1 MLHLKK
7 FFSFSVL
14 YERDVSRWKKDD
26 NLFVETHNFPDI
38 LDQVRKQTHV
48 TFVGVPGSGKTATA
62 RHIALTLQKEGYQ
75 ILPIKDI
82 KDIETFCDPD
92 NPQVFIIDD
101 VLGVFGLDIAEFN
114 KLKKYQD
121 RIKDPTMSETK
132 TLMTCREAVFKNDI
146 VSKAH
151 FMSQEKHTVQ
161 FSDDANA
168 LTTDDKRNLL
178 VKYNLKAY
186 VFLVQNMP
194 DTSKMFPILCK
205 LLSQKEELRFYGSHF
220 FRSPV
225 PCILNEVE
233 QMKTEN
239 KMQYVSL
246 VLLMANQNKLSEEDL
261 ENEDSDINIFSEIK
275 YEVLKKCKVK
285 NTTDTFEYIDALSE
299 MEGTYT
305 KKCDNSF
312 TFEHD
317 SMFEIIAYHFGCQYP
332 ELILRVMSSDYIANY
347 IEIETCT
354 FRKEKEDKSEQ
365 KSDTGIASTN
375 TAYMRNG
382 VNDLC
387 IKLKEAHYSTL
398 CKRLV
403 REIQNIGYH
412 NVFMNKTLRHLPVLR
427 EFIGLIGADVNMV
440 RENET
445 PLTAACDLGILN
457 VVEELIK
464 AGADVNLSNGEVT
477 PLTTACDI
485 GHLTL
490 VENLI
495 VAGADV
501 NLRDQMFTPL
511 TSACEKG
518 QLDVVEKLIKEG
530 ADVNLFDE
538 YKTPLTIA
546 CEKCHLNVVVMLIQ
560 SGANVNMRDTI
571 NTPLT
576 IACEEE
582 ETSVVKHNIDFG
594 IDFDFKYA
602 SPIPQLVPCKDIY
615 KNYQTLYLGI
625 VHVLIKSG
633 ADVNLNDGCKTP
645 LTTACGKGQLE
656 LVQELIKYGAD
667 VDLSDIYET
676 PLLIAC
682 CNGYLSIA
690 KVLIKAGV
698 DVNLSNEYETP
709 LIVACERGYFSIVQE
724 LVKAGA
730 CVNLDKHC
738 RTPLT
743 SACLNK
749 HLDVVEELIRMG
761 ANINL
766 SSGLYTPLI
775 LSCERGEL
783 GVVKKLIKF
792 GADVNL
798 RMKNKTP
805 LLAACKQGHFTVV
818 EELVKTGVE
827 INEASLTFAYRNK
840 IYGIV
845 KKLEK
850 EGTKVVIVNKGHERP
865 LHTKMYFGMSHHLFS
880 LSNSLDDLVKSIK
893 QTERS
898 FSRPKE
904 FWERSEVKYARN
916 MKLIARYMK
925 RDEIYGKCLIP
936 CTPFLRILKS
946 EF

>member
-1 MLHLKK
+1 MYLKN

-26 NLFVETHNFPDI
+26 SLFVETHNFPAI

-82 KDIETFCDPD
+82 KDVETFCDPD

-101 VLGVFGLDIAEFN
+101 VLGVFGLDKAEFN

-132 TLMTCREAVFKNDI
+132 TLMTCREVVFRNEI

-151 FMSQEKHTVQ
+151 FMSQEKHIVQ

-168 LTTDDKRNLL
+168 LTTEDRRKLL
-178 VKYNLKAY
+178 VKYNLEAY
-186 VFLVQNMP
+186 VFLVQKLP
-194 DTSKMFPILCK
+194 ETSKMFPILCK
-205 LLSQKEELRFYGSHF
+205 LLSHKEELKFYGSHL
-220 FRSPV
+220 FRSPIL
-225 PCILNEVE
+225 CILNEVE

-261 ENEDSDINIFSEIK
+261 ENKNSDINIFIK

-285 NTTDTFEYIDALSE
+285 ITTDTFEFIDALSE

-312 TFEHD
+312 AFEHD

-332 ELILRVMSSDYIANY
+332 ELILRVMGSDYIANY

-354 FRKEKEDKSEQ
+354 SRKEKEDKSEH
-365 KSDTGIASTN
+365 KSDTGIARTN

-387 IKLKEAHYSTL
+387 IKLKEAHYPTL

-403 REIQNIGYH
+403 REIKNIGYH
-412 NVFMNKTLRHLPVLR
+412 NVFMNKTLKHWPVLR
-427 EFIGLIGADVNMV
+427 EFIGLIGADVNMA

-445 PLTAACDLGILN
+445 PLTAACELGILN

-477 PLTTACDI
+477 PLTTACEI
-485 GHLTL
+485 SHVTL

-501 NLRDQMFTPL
+501 NLRDEMFTPL
-511 TSACEKG
+511 TLACEKG
-518 QLDVVEKLIKEG
+518 QLDVVEELIKGG
-530 ADVNLFDE
+530 ADVNLCDE
-538 YKTPLTIA
+538 YKTPLTTA
-546 CEKCHLNVVVMLIQ
+546 CENCHLNVVVVLIQ
-560 SGANVNMRDTI
+560 SGADVNKSDII

-576 IACEEE
+576 IACEGEQM
-582 ETSVVKHNIDFG
+582 SAVKQRIEFG
-594 IDFDFKYA
+594 IDFNIISE
-602 SPIPQLVPCKDIY
+602 SPIPQLVPSKDMY
-615 KNYQTLYLGI
+615 KYHQTIYLGI
-625 VHVLIKSG
+625 VHVLINSG

-645 LTTACGKGQLE
+645 LTAACGEGQLE
-656 LVQELIKYGAD
+656 IVQELIKYGAD
-667 VDLSDIYET
+667 VNLRDIYET

-682 CNGYLSIA
+682 NNGYLSIA
-690 KVLIKAGV
+690 KMLIEAGV

-709 LIVACERGYFSIVQE
+709 LIVACERGYVSIVQE
-724 LVKAGA
+724 LVKEGA

-743 SACLNK
+743 TACSNK
-749 HLDVVEELIRMG
+749 HLDVVEELIKMG
-761 ANINL
+761 ANVNL
-766 SSGLYTPLI
+766 SGGLYTPLI
-775 LSCERGEL
+775 ISCERGEL
-783 GVVKKLIKF
+783 EIVKRLIKF

-798 RMKNKTP
+798 RIKNKTP
-805 LLAACKQGHFTVV
+805 LLAACEQEHFIIV
-818 EELVKTGVE
+818 EELIKTGVKT
-827 INEASLTFAYRNK
+827 NDASLTLAHKNR
-840 IYGIV
+840 IHAIV
-845 KKLEK
+845 KKLKK
-850 EGTKVVIVNKGHERP
+850 EGTKIVRVNKGYERP
-865 LHTKMYFGMSHHLFS
+865 LETKMYFETSHHLLS
-880 LSNSLDDLVKSIK
+880 LSKSLDELRKIMK
-893 QTERS
+893 QTDRS

-904 FWERSEVKYARN
+904 FLDRSEVQSARS

-925 RDEIYGKCLIP
+925 RNEIYGKCLIP
-936 CTPFLRILKS
+936 CSTPFL
-946 EF
+946 